1 MRTLL
6 RDIFIGGAG
15 GRSPLADAG
24 LLLLRVFA
32 GLALAFGHGLAKF
45 KDPSG
50 IIKGAESM
58 GFPAPTFFGWM
69 AAFSEFV
76 GGLLLALGLLTR
88 PASFLIA
95 CTMATAG
102 FIRHA
107 DDPFGRKELAFVY
120 LAVAVTFMLAGAG
133 RFSLDALV
141 RGLTSRSRPR
151 TDAPGYPAS

>member
-1 MRTLL
+1 MRTLF
-6 RDIFIGGAG
+6 RDLFIGGAG
-15 GRSPLADAG
+15 GRSPLADGG

-50 IIKGAESM
+50 IIKGAEAM

-69 AAFSEFV
+69 AALSEFL

-88 PASFLIA
+88 PAAFLVA

-102 FIRHA
+102 FVRHA
-107 DDPFGRKELAFVY
+107 EDPFARKELALLY
-120 LAVAVTFMLAGAG
+120 LGIAVLFMLSGSG
-133 RFSLDALV
+133 RFGLDGLV
-141 RGLTSRSRPR
+141 RKLMSRGPLRSQERGFPVN
-151 TDAPGYPAS
+151 